1 MRHSLCCGSTMMH
14 ILYTRPP
21 QWQRIPLPAYREDA
35 LGESRSEL
43 HVLHL
48 SNHSIN
54 SLCFSRHFI
63 NQDMSQ
69 TKP

>member
-1 MRHSLCCGSTMMH
+1 MMH

-35 LGESRSEL
+35 LGGSRSEL
-43 HVLHL
+43 HVLL
-48 SNHSIN
+48 LFNGSIN

-63 NQDMSQ
+63 KRDPKHKSTLNHQP
-69 TKP
+69 K